1 MKVAGVKK
9 FEKLFRRV
17 GSMDVDKND
26 IVRLNNFINTW
37 IYRLLET
44 GMKKAKYNGRDVLW
58 YDDLPI
64 TQGLESNIE
73 EFKQLDEDLELS
85 EILDTIAGLPPL
97 PLAIGEGIEKELPN
111 IAGGITIALIKSM
124 KIINPKVKNPQTDE
138 WDRVTDVFK
147 TLL

>member
-1 MKVAGVKK
+1 MKIAGVKK
-9 FEKLFRRV
+9 FEKLFRRA

-26 IVRLNNFINTW
+26 IVRLNNFINNW

-44 GMKKAKYNGRDVLW
+44 GMKRAKINGRDVLW

-64 TQGLESNIE
+64 TQGLEANIE
-73 EFKQLDEDLELS
+73 EFKQYDEELELS

-111 IAGGITIALIKSM
+111 IAGGLTIALIKSM
-124 KIINPKVKNPQTDE
+124 KVINPKVKNPQTDE
-138 WDRVTDVFK
+138 WDRVTDIFK